1 MIEGTPVT
9 ATGSDLSHPAIEV
22 DPRTRFEILGAVLLG
37 LFLTALDQTIVG
49 PVLPQIV
56 TQLHGSDLYTWVVTA
71 YLVTSTVTIPIY
83 GKLSDLYGRK
93 PLLLAGISLFL
104 VGSALSGLSQEM
116 WQLILFRGI
125 QGLGAG
131 SLFPISL
138 AIIGDL
144 FTPAERGKYQGVF
157 GAVFGIA
164 FIVGPGL
171 GGFLTD
177 NISWHWVFYVN
188 LPIGFIALFVIA
200 RLLPSIQR
208 PAGGVDIDV
217 AGVVTSALA
226 LVPILIGLTNAEQG
240 DWSDPAVWG
249 FIAFGLVFL
258 VLFVLAERRAKDPM
272 VPLELFR
279 NRTFTVSAIATFM
292 ASFGFFAAIIFLPL
306 WFQVVQG
313 ASATASGY
321 DLLPFLVG
329 LMGTSILA
337 GFLVSKTGHYKT
349 LMLGGMVML
358 VVGLLLF
365 TNLRADTPTP
375 VLWAWMFLAGVGIGP
390 TMAIFTLIVQ
400 NAVPFKFLGTATSD
414 LTLFRQ
420 IGGTVGLTL
429 GFTLFQNF
437 LTLDLLKAQWAAAGI
452 PQALL
457 DQIPPGAI
465 DLSNATNVGA
475 ASNPITAFTSQV
487 PEQFRAIVEPLVP
500 KFVEGFHQ
508 AFSIAIAQS
517 LWLGV
522 GAAVLALGTTFLLHE
537 LPLSSTLGVTHGD
550 TAAAASE
557 AVVAAGLASEG
568 AATMS
573 PPEPAEA
580 GRRER
585 APAPE

>member
-1 MIEGTPVT
+1 MIEGAPVS
-9 ATGSDLSHPAIEV
+9 ATGPDLTHPAIEV
-22 DPRTRFEILGAVLLG
+22 DPRARFEILGAVLLG

-56 TQLHGSDLYTWVVTA
+56 TQLHGSDYYTWVVTA

-93 PLLLAGISLFL
+93 PMLLAGIALFL
-104 VGSALSGLSQEM
+104 VGSVLSGLSQEM
-116 WQLILFRGI
+116 WQLILFRAV

-144 FTPAERGKYQGVF
+144 FTPAERGKYQGLF

-177 NISWHWVFYVN
+177 NISWHWVFFVN
-188 LPIGFIALFVIA
+188 LPIGLVALFVIA
-200 RLLPSIQR
+200 RLLPSIRR
-208 PAGGVDIDV
+208 PEAGVAIDM
-217 AGVVTSALA
+217 AGVVTFSLA
-226 LVPILIGLTNAEQG
+226 IVPVLIGLTNAENGHWG
-240 DWSDPAVWG
+240 DPSVWG
-249 FIAFGLVFL
+249 FILVGLVFGA
-258 VLFVLAERRAKDPM
+258 LFILAEQRAKDPM
-272 VPLELFR
+272 IPLELFR
-279 NRTFTVSAIATFM
+279 DRTFTVSSVATFLVM
-292 ASFGFFAAIIFLPL
+292 FGFYSAIIFLPL

-321 DLLPFLVG
+321 DLMPFLVG
-329 LMGTSILA
+329 LMGTSIVA
-337 GFLVSKTGHYKT
+337 GFLVSRTGHYKT
-349 LMLGGMVML
+349 LMLAGMVL
-358 VVGLLLF
+358 VALGLVLF

-375 VLWAWMFLAGVGIGP
+375 VLWVWMFITGVGIGP

-400 NAVPFKFLGTATSD
+400 NAVPFKHMGAATSD

-420 IGGTVGLTL
+420 IGGTVGLTF

-437 LTLDLLKAQWAAAGI
+437 LTLDLLKTQWAAAGI
-452 PQALL
+452 PQAILS
-457 DQIPPGAI
+457 QIPAGAI

-475 ASNPITAFTSQV
+475 GSNPVAAFAAKLPAAYQSVIQ
-487 PEQFRAIVEPLVP
+487 PLIP

-508 AFSIAIAQS
+508 AFSIAVGSS

-522 GAAVLALGTTFLLHE
+522 GAAFLALGATFLLRE
-537 LPLSSTLGVTHGD
+537 LPLRTTLEVSPHTEHLR
-550 TAAAASE
+550 ARPAASE
-557 AVVAAGLASEG
+557 A
-568 AATMS
+568 ATLDQ
-573 PPEPAEA
+573 
-580 GRRER
+580 
-585 APAPE
+585 APAAD